1 MIIRRNSHTYLLL
14 CGIVLWACFVAAK
27 VESFAPAVLRNTG
40 RTGAPKLQNMAHSR
54 RDPSHMWMSKELPTS
69 EEAEHSALTLVRD
82 WDDRSQAAAFVS
94 AFGLLGLGTAGAV
107 ALWDQIALPLLGVE
121 YFRTIQH
128 TIFPLLFGSI
138 FALVGVAHFVYVEN
152 FARIV
157 PPYGTWGGLWR
168 VPAPGHT
175 VLGISY
181 AEYHSYWTGVVEF
194 LGGLWLLSAGISGDD
209 TVVAPATLLFLLTV
223 GVTPANLYMFTH
235 NANPGGKIPPLSYP
249 YGHLARFILQ
259 CGLLS
264 NFWIMM
270 HPI

>member
-1 MIIRRNSHTYLLL
+1 M
-14 CGIVLWACFVAAK
+14 V
-27 VESFAPAVLRNTG
+27 
-40 RTGAPKLQNMAHSR
+40 APKHQSVAR
-54 RDPSHMWMSKELPTS
+54 RRHAPCELRMSEGTEGAQSS
-69 EEAEHSALTLVRD
+69 EHAVPVELVRN
-82 WDDRSQAAAFVS
+82 WDDRSQQVAFVT
-94 AFGLLGLGTAGAV
+94 AFGLLGLGTIGAI
-107 ALWDQIALPLLGVE
+107 ALWDHVALPLLGAE

-175 VLGISY
+175 ALGISY
-181 AEYHSYWTGVVEF
+181 AEYHSYWTGVVEC
-194 LGGLWLLSAGISGDD
+194 LGGLWLLYATLVGED
-209 TVVAPATLLFLLTV
+209 TAVVAPATLLFLLTI
-223 GVTPANLYMFTH
+223 GVTPANVYMFTH
-235 NANPGGKIPPLSYP
+235 HASPGGMIPPLSYP

-270 HPI
+270 HPL